1 MNILLCDLAGGLKY
15 AVYAYTLL
23 LFVYAVCSWIPDL
36 RRGRWFYYLAS
47 LIEPVLMP
55 VRRIIPP
62 IGGLDI
68 AFLVVLLVLQLFVA
82 PGLSRLELFELFP
95 VLRNL

>member
-1 MNILLCDLAGGLKY
+1 LNVILCDLAGGLRY
-15 AVYAYTLL
+15 AVYAYTIL

-36 RRGRWFYYLAS
+36 RRGRWFYYLAA

-55 VRRIIPP
+55 VRRVIPP

-68 AFLVVLLVLQLFVA
+68 AFLVVLLVLQLFVG
-82 PGLSRLELFELFP
+82 PGLARLEYSSCFP
-95 VLRNL
+95 Y